1 MTEDLKIPCLTLTVN
16 QAATAL
22 GVGRQ
27 SVLNLIRS
35 HALRHVRI
43 GRKIIIPRD
52 AIGEFLE
59 RASAV

>member
-1 MTEDLKIPCLTLTVN
+1 MMEDLKIPCLTLTVN

-27 SVLNLIRS
+27 SVLNLVRS
-35 HALRHVRI
+35 NALRHVRI

-52 AIGEFLE
+52 SVSEFLE
-59 RASAV
+59 RASAA